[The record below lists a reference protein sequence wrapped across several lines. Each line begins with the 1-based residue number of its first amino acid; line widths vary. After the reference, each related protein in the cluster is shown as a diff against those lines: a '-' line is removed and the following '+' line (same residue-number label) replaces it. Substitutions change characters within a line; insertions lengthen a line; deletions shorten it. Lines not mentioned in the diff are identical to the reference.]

1 MLKWPGLVVDVLE
14 RLSDFCL
21 DFIAEL
27 GIVCNQLL
35 GGLSALGKFL
45 VAVAEP

>member
-1 MLKWPGLVVDVLE
+1 MPESPGLVVDVLQS
-14 RLSDFCL
+14 LSDLCL

-35 GGLSALGKFL
+35 GGLSTLGKFL
-45 VAVAEP
+45 VAVTEP